1 MLLGHRTGKPAI
13 IARHRPHRRRRR
25 LRVHGYGGGGA
36 ACDRA
41 LLVWNMGFSVGESWI
56 AASTAL

>member
-13 IARHRPHRRRRR
+13 IARI
-25 LRVHGYGGGGA
+25 VVVADFVFTATA
-36 ACDRA
+36 AVAQPVTGA